1 MTSSSVPSPPETSSS
16 VPSPPAQVTPS
27 ALLARPP
34 LPERPRHVHLIAIA
48 GVGMASLAGMLRE
61 AGHHVT
67 GSDAGVY
74 PPMSTLLASL
84 GIPVTEGFR
93 AENLQPRPDLIV
105 VGNAMSRGNPE
116 VEAMLAAGTPYCSLP
131 EALMRFFMRARRRA
145 VVTGTH
151 GKTTS
156 SALLAWVLHE
166 TGGDPSFMIGGA
178 CKNFARNFRL
188 GGGDWFVVE
197 GDEYDTAFF
206 DKGPKFLH
214 YDPDALL
221 VTAVEFDH
229 ADIYRDLEHVKGAF
243 TALVRG
249 TRAGVPLVVS
259 ADFPEARAVIAASGQ
274 RATLFGMARDAD
286 WRAEDVRDTGS
297 ATCFTVVTP
306 AGRRHAAACPG
317 PGAMTVVNALGVV
330 ALAAAIG
337 VREEAGIAALA
348 SFRGVRRRQEVI
360 GRGRGIDLIDD
371 FAHHPTAVAATV
383 AALRARYP
391 GRRLWALFEP
401 RSNTSRRR
409 VFQEAFA
416 DAFAG
421 ADRVTFAAVHRREQI
436 PEAERLSTEEL
447 VAVLARRG
455 VAGETCEGPDDICA
469 LVEREA
475 AAGDVVV
482 LMSNG
487 GFGGLAQKLVVAL
500 ALEPVA

>member
-1 MTSSSVPSPPETSSS
+1 
-16 VPSPPAQVTPS
+16 
-27 ALLARPP
+27 
-34 LPERPRHVHLIAIA
+34 
-48 GVGMASLAGMLRE
+48 MASLAGMLRE
-61 AGHHVT
+61 AGHQVT

-84 GIPVTEGFR
+84 AIPVKEGFR
-93 AENLQPRPDLIV
+93 AENLQPRPDLVV

-116 VEAMLAAGTPYCSLP
+116 VEAMLAARIPYCSLP
-131 EALMRFFMRARRRA
+131 EALMRFFMGVRRRA

-156 SALLAWVLHE
+156 SALLAWLLHE

-178 CKNFARNFRL
+178 CKNFTRNFRL

-243 TALVRG
+243 TALVRSA
-249 TRAGVPLVVS
+249 RVGVPLVVS
-259 ADFPEARAVIAASGQ
+259 ADFPEARAVVAASGR
-274 RATLFGMARDAD
+274 RATLFGMVPDAE
-286 WRAEDVRDTGS
+286 WRAEDVRDTG
-297 ATCFTVVTP
+297 ATTRFTVVTP
-306 AGRRHAAACPG
+306 AGRRHVAVCPG
-317 PGAMTVVNALGVV
+317 PGAMNVVNALGVL
-330 ALAAAIG
+330 ALADAIG
-337 VREEAGIAALA
+337 VGEEASIAALA

-360 GRGRGIDLIDD
+360 GRGRGIVLIDD
-371 FAHHPTAVAATV
+371 FAHHPTAVAATL
-383 AALRARYP
+383 AALRGRYP
-391 GRRLWALFEP
+391 DRRLWALFEP

-409 VFQEAFA
+409 VFQDAFA

-421 ADRVTFAAVHRREQI
+421 ADRVTFASVHRREQL
-436 PEAERLSTEEL
+436 PDAERLSTEEL
-447 VAVLARRG
+447 VAALAHRG
-455 VAGETCEGPDDICA
+455 VAAETCECPDDIRA

-475 AAGDVVV
+475 TAGDVVV

-487 GFGGLAQKLVVAL
+487 GFGGLAQKLVAAL
-500 ALEPVA
+500 ALEPVD